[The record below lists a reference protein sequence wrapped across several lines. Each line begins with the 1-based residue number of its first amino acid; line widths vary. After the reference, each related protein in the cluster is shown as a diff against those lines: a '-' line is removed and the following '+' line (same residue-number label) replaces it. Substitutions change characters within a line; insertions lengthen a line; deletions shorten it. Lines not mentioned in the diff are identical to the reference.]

1 MSNIVV
7 YESKYGST
15 ERYAK
20 WIAKELN
27 CKISKLSETNIDE
40 LKNYDNII
48 YGGWIHAGKLEGFN
62 KIQENADNLKNK
74 NLIVFSVGLSKTEDP
89 IYKNFKDK
97 NFKDFNNL
105 QHFYL
110 RGAFNFNNFT
120 FKDKIMMGIFK
131 LLIKIKKADA
141 ENKDILEAYDKP
153 VDYTNKEN
161 IKHIVKAVKNLS

>member
-1 MSNIVV
+1 MSNIVL

-20 WIAKELN
+20 WIAQELN

-40 LKNYDNII
+40 LTNYQNII

-62 KIQENADNLKNK
+62 KIQENDDKLKNK
-74 NLIVFSVGLSKTEDP
+74 NLIVFSVGLSKTEDSS
-89 IYKNFKDK
+89 YKKFKDK
-97 NFKDFNNL
+97 NFKDFKNL

-110 RGAFNFNNFT
+110 RGAFNFNNFI
-120 FKDKIMMGIFK
+120 FIDKIMMGIFK
-131 LLIKIKKADA
+131 QIIKIKKADT
-141 ENKDILEAYDKP
+141 ENKDILAAYDKP

-161 IKHIVKAVKNLS
+161 MKPIVKAVKNLS